1 MEHSFDVEEAI
12 AFGVYEAILIR
23 HFRFWILKNQ
33 ADKRHFHDGRTW
45 TYTTLKAMA
54 DNIFPYLSKRQ
65 IERIVNKLT
74 GGEEPV
80 LVTGNYNAT
89 NYDRTTWYAFN
100 DETLFLTV
108 KTEQSKT
115 PNGEIES
122 PAPDTK
128 HGNRKHQTVNC
139 SLTDMGTDSTHE
151 PDTKPAKQ
159 KREEDPRINAFLSK
173 WNGWAKSGWVSTLH
187 LRTPPTAMEIDSR
200 KRLADAVKNPNF
212 DVQRM
217 DQLIPSATALHRFK
231 PTLMAFLGKNKKGE
245 VIWERL
251 VYGDGY
257 VWNTDDVQKPDDLSG
272 YWPDYDPMRK
282 R

>member
-1 MEHSFDVEEAI
+1 MEHKVDLDSHLMTITVTTCSRCLSHPRGADALALYMFLYMTAKRQNTVRPKASQAYCRRGLNWGKDRYQKANGALTELGLAEQIVRKDAATGRITGWYVHLKYVPIADSPAESEIHRVENPP
-12 AFGVYEAILIR
+12 GGDQGT
-23 HFRFWILKNQ
+23 NT
-33 ADKRHFHDGRTW
+33 KRHEN
-45 TYTTLKAMA
+45 KCSE
-54 DNIFPYLSKRQ
+54 IRQ
-65 IERIVNKLT
+65 
-74 GGEEPV
+74 
-80 LVTGNYNAT
+80 T
-89 NYDRTTWYAFN
+89 N
-100 DETLFLTV
+100 
-108 KTEQSKT
+108 
-115 PNGEIES
+115 
-122 PAPDTK
+122 
-128 HGNRKHQTVNC
+128 
-139 SLTDMGTDSTHE
+139 THE